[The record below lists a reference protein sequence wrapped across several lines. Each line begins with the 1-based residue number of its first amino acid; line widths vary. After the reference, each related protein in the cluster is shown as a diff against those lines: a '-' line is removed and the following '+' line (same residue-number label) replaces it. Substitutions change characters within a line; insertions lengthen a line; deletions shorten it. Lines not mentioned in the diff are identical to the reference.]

1 MVGPIKTNYMKQANR
16 SSLYVIFFFVIAG
29 LIACAK
35 NDDFVA
41 ENITDTGVGYYPLSA
56 NTLVDMATNTNINNA
71 SYAAGT
77 TFRTELQFISQSPVK
92 EINLY
97 NTIGTTPRT
106 KVATYPYAP
115 ARSKIKGTDT
125 LLVPYTVPAGL
136 AAATSIRLEYEILNQ
151 NGLNIIR
158 AATIRTK

>member
-1 MVGPIKTNYMKQANR
+1 MKQANR
-16 SSLYVIFFFVIAG
+16 TSLYILFLFVIAG

-35 NDDFVA
+35 NDDFIA
-41 ENITDTGVGYYPLSA
+41 ENVSETGVGYYPLSA

-71 SYAAGT
+71 SYAGGT

-97 NTIGTTPRT
+97 NTIGTTART
-106 KVATYPYAP
+106 KVATFPYASAP
-115 ARSKIKGTDT
+115 SKIKGTDT
-125 LLVPYTVPAGL
+125 LLVPYTVPTGL
-136 AAATSIRLEYEILNQ
+136 AVGTSIRLEYEILNV